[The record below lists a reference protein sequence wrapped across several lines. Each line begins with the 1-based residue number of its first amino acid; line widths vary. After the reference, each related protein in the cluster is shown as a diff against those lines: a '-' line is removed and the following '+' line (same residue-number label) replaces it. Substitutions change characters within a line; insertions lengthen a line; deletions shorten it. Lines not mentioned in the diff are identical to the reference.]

1 MKTNAIIKLSE
12 DLKSLLDSSIVDG
25 EISSKERK
33 VLLKR
38 AISEGHDQD
47 EFELHIDSLLFSKN
61 GSFLK
66 MIARS
71 GNGDGLVN
79 APRSIHLAKNNK
91 IYVSDTGR
99 HRIQVFDRN
108 GTFIK

>member
-1 MKTNAIIKLSE
+1 MKISGKTIGEKSEPFIIA
-12 DLKSLLDSSIVDG
+12 
-25 EISSKERK
+25 EIS
-33 VLLKR
+33 
-38 AISEGHDQD
+38 GNHD
-47 EFELHIDSLLFSKN
+47 

-91 IYVSDTGR
+91 IYVSDAGR

-108 GTFIK
+108 GTFIKKFGNSGSGNGEFLNE